1 MIFLLKLKINRN
13 SNPFETKH
21 GQTYKKYIL
30 GIKVF
35 AKSTFTLRS
44 CWVYHR
50 KNKKM
55 TEENEGKKV
64 SRGRSKGSQTSLVSS
79 PIIHPQTFGPSIGSG
94 EKETRMSDRT
104 HANGN
109 WRRCAP
115 IWRVFIW
122 QIHSSV
128 HLCGLE
134 RFNGALH
141 TGERGKHRIPS
152 ANESVHELI
161 DCFEERYLSYLVSK
175 KYRSII
181 SSSLIVRFLTYYKSI
196 IIIFKKKYCNIET
209 NY

>member
-1 MIFLLKLKINRN
+1 M
-13 SNPFETKH
+13 
-21 GQTYKKYIL
+21 
-30 GIKVF
+30 F

-50 KNKKM
+50 KKNKKM
-55 TEENEGKKV
+55 TEENEGKSYRGK
-64 SRGRSKGSQTSLVSS
+64 GRSKGSQTSLVSS

-104 HANGN
+104 HANSN

-161 DCFEERYLSYLVSK
+161 DCFEKRYLSYLVSK
-175 KYRSII
+175 KYRSIV
-181 SSSLIVRFLTYYKSI
+181 SSSLIVRFLIRI
-196 IIIFKKKYCNIET
+196 IKV
-209 NY
+209 